1 MHSKKNK
8 TSGFTILELL
18 IATTV
23 FTVILLIATTGIIRI
38 GNLYY
43 KGITSARTQD
53 VARTITSEITTDL
66 QFASGSKILGSSP
79 NIFCVG
85 DKRYTSNFD
94 VVYRTGQGVE
104 STSGLYVATLPTD
117 QTCNGGIALSGSGKQ
132 MLGNNMRLLKFNVFL
147 TGSELWTV
155 NIKVAYGDGDLL
167 THRNNNG
174 TTVSTTEPAITNDR
188 ESAQCKSGI
197 AGSNFCAV
205 AQLDITV
212 KKRLNND

>member
-23 FTVILLIATTGIIRI
+23 FTIILLVATTGIIRI

-85 DKRYTSNFD
+85 DKRYTPNFD
-94 VVYRTGQGVE
+94 VVYRTGQNE
-104 STSGLYVATLPTD
+104 ATSGLYVETLPAG
-117 QTCNGGIALSGSGKQ
+117 QTCNGGTASGGKQ

-155 NIKVAYGDGDLL
+155 NIKVAYGADDLL

-174 TTVSTTEPAITNDR
+174 STVSTTEPAITNDR
-188 ESAQCKSGI
+188 ENAQCKSGI